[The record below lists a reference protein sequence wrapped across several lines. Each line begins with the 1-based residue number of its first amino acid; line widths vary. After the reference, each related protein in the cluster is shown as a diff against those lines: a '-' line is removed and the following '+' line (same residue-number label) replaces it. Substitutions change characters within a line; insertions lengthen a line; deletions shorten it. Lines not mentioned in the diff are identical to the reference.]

1 MKIGIIGAGKVGT
14 ALAIIFARNGF
25 NVLIA
30 SKHRGSANEAARI
43 SRAKSAEILDAAK
56 ADIVVLSVPDMEIV
70 NAAKTIQP
78 VVHKNR
84 VVLHLSGSLPY
95 DIIQFLN
102 SYTGALHPLK
112 SFADPIN
119 SAKTIK
125 NTLFTFDGDNAAF
138 DILLPLIKKIG
149 CKLVRINSADKPLY
163 HLAAVLTSNYTVTL
177 FDISEHILRHIGF
190 SKGEAKEALMSLLK
204 GVIYNIETKDAKSA
218 LTGPILRGDS
228 NTVKLHIQNITDEN
242 IKTIYKSLAFATLKI
257 AEREGLSKDKIKK
270 IREVL
275 NG

>member
-14 ALAIIFARNGF
+14 ALAIIFTRNGF

-43 SRAKSAEILDAAK
+43 SRAKSTEILDAAK

-78 VVHKNR
+78 VVHKNQ

-102 SYTGALHPLK
+102 SHTGSLHPLK
-112 SFADPIN
+112 SFADPID

-138 DILLPLIKKIG
+138 DTLLPIIKKIG

-204 GVIYNIETKDAKSA
+204 GVIYNIETKDAEGA